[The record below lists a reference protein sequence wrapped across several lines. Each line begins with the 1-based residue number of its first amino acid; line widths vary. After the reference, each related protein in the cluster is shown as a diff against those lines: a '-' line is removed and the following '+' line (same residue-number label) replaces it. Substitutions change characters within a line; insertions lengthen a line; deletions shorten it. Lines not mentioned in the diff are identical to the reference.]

1 MSYILNMPAP
11 IISRTEL
18 KQHLLKFIVS
28 NKSTGVRNADCGRA
42 IGYNDSRQW
51 FSYGLL
57 ESMIKEGYI
66 RKERVNDQTR
76 YFPNAKSYTA
86 PC

>member
-28 NKSTGVRNADCGRA
+28 NASIGVRNADCGRA